1 MGCKMASCLWFVLPP
16 IADCIT
22 ICRSTADAERRV
34 VINAI
39 FAEESA
45 LELLP
50 YSKHV
55 STGWVTRL
63 CDISIRKAQ
72 YVKEKN
78 QNNIVL

>member
-1 MGCKMASCLWFVLPP
+1 
-16 IADCIT
+16 
-22 ICRSTADAERRV
+22 V

-55 STGWVTRL
+55 SSRCVTGL
-63 CDISIRKAQ
+63 CGISIVNAH

-78 QNNIVL
+78 QNNMVL